1 MQLKLSASTLFT
13 ILVLAATGGSAL
25 NINRAA
31 GALPAI
37 ADKVPNP
44 APPIAERSMGLVD
57 SPGLGRRELR
67 SGVLDDRSL
76 KGELLHEGIKE
87 VAQGAGEN
95 LQLRSAEGIV
105 GSPRPGKRGLRS
117 GVLHDRSIKGELLHE
132 GIKEVA
138 QVGVG
143 NLQLR
148 SAEDIHTGH
157 STSAPVRRSWKS
169 FKNFFKHD
177 LGHDLKEG
185 IEVGASV
192 LKHVRRSEYP
202 ETEQ

>member
-1 MQLKLSASTLFT
+1 MQLKLSASALFT

-25 NINRAA
+25 NTNRAA

-37 ADKVPNP
+37 MDRAPNP

-57 SPGLGRRELR
+57 SPGLDRRDLRPGVLDDRSLKGELLHEGVKEFAQGVGSNLQLRSVESIVDSPRVGKRELR
-67 SGVLDDRSL
+67 SGALYDRSL

-87 VAQGAGEN
+87 VAQG
-95 LQLRSAEGIV
+95 V
-105 GSPRPGKRGLRS
+105 G
-117 GVLHDRSIKGELLHE
+117 
-132 GIKEVA
+132 
-138 QVGVG
+138 G

-148 SAEDIHTGH
+148 SAEDIHARH
-157 STSAPVRRSWKS
+157 STGAPERRSWKS

-185 IEVGASV
+185 LEVGASV
-192 LKHVRRSEYP
+192 LKHVRSEYP
-202 ETEQ
+202 PQTEQ